1 MPDQKQYTP
10 DIGTERRQYRRTAE
24 RRQEILVSVVQLLSE
39 PDCHGVTTKEIA
51 KFMGVADGALYRHFS
66 GKAEI
71 LNELIGFCNTA
82 FEGMFSEIN
91 AEAGVT
97 MLTRAKV
104 KARALLLFA
113 EANPGLTR
121 LLTGEILC
129 GESDV
134 VRDFMNETLR
144 MTETAIARTLEL
156 AAIQREVSAEIDCQA
171 CAAVIMSYVQ
181 GRWAR
186 FVASG
191 FREQPTADWKL
202 AEELLF
208 SGMTKDLR
216 P

>member
-1 MPDQKQYTP
+1 MTEQKQYTS
-10 DIGTERRQYRRTAE
+10 DIGNGRRQYRRTAE

-39 PDCHGVTTKEIA
+39 PGCHGVTTKEIA

-66 GKAEI
+66 GKTEI
-71 LNELIGFCNTA
+71 LKELIGFCNVA

-91 AEAGVT
+91 AEVGVT

-113 EANPGLTR
+113 EANCGLTR
-121 LLTGEILC
+121 LLTGEVLC
-129 GESDV
+129 GEDNAV
-134 VRDFMNETLR
+134 KDFMNETLQ
-144 MTETAIARTLEL
+144 MAETAIARTLEL
-156 AAIQREVSAEIDCQA
+156 AAVQREISSEIDTRA
-171 CAAVIMSYVQ
+171 RATAIMSYVQ
-181 GRWAR
+181 GRWVR

-191 FREQPTADWKL
+191 FREQPTVDWEL

-208 SGMTKDLR
+208 SGMTEDLR